1 MTNNKTCARCQK
13 TVYPI
18 EELKCLDKI
27 WHKTCFK
34 CHECGMILNMK
45 TYKGFNKLPYCNA
58 HCPQARATTVA
69 ETPESKRL
77 AENTKIQSNI
87 KYHEDFEKQKGKLT
101 QVADDPE
108 TLRIRNTTKIIK
120 NHMIQQK
127 NQSHINNNNHH
138 HHHHQQQQQQQQRNQ
153 TMATDLNS
161 NKNYYPT
168 TTASNN
174 NNNNI
179 GNQLQPGKLPIGSTM
194 QQHKQL
200 NQTQS
205 AAGYYQ
211 QQQQPISNPMMI
223 HHVTFMDGDLIVNC
237 QPIDDGW
244 MTGTVQRTGETGMLP
259 SNYVEAA

>member
-45 TYKGFNKLPYCNA
+45 TYK
-58 HCPQARATTVA
+58 ARATTVA

-101 QVADDPE
+101 QIADDPE

-120 NHMIQQK
+120 NHMINQQK
-127 NQSHINNNNHH
+127 NQSHINNNNNHH
-138 HHHHQQQQQQQQRNQ
+138 QQQQQRNQ
-153 TMATDLNS
+153 MMAAD
-161 NKNYYPT
+161 NKYYH
-168 TTASNN
+168 NN
-174 NNNNI
+174 NNSNAAI
-179 GNQLQPGKLPIGSTM
+179 
-194 QQHKQL
+194 QQQKHL

-205 AAGYYQ
+205 AAGYY

-223 HHVTFMDGDLIVNC
+223 HHVTFIDGDLIVNC